1 MWSQQ
6 QCSPV
11 DSSFKKESPK
21 CKHLAGRFE
30 IWKSPFGHWTSLW
43 NIAME
48 HRHVVWHFMGTTS
61 IDITHIFHVKW
72 PVVGVINSHLPAWP
86 STGRAL
92 RYQPATIEIMT
103 GSHMCTQN
111 AFIEASF
118 MENLASCFSA
128 MSAMVT
134 GPERQHPSW
143 WPSLQS
149 DASNR

>member
-1 MWSQQ
+1 MWSQTAMQ
-6 QCSPV
+6 
-11 DSSFKKESPK
+11 SSRQLVQERVSKMQALSRKVWNLK
-21 CKHLAGRFE
+21 VTL
-30 IWKSPFGHWTSLW
+30 WSL

-48 HRHVVWHFMGTTS
+48 HRYVVWHFMGTTS